1 MQAHAALTRELHF
14 KVPFPPHHKYVSAQ
28 EAAEV
33 VRQAHESLGNA

>member
-33 VRQAHESLGNA
+33 VHAG

>member
-14 KVPFPPHHKYVSAQ
+14 KVPFPPHHKYVSPQ

-33 VRQAHESLGNA
+33 VHAA